1 MVENKQKGK
10 ERCSEQGESSL
21 MKVSKNMRVLG
32 HVEVE
37 DLWKLKRCLVGEM
50 ATVCSVENDDLFM
63 MLEDL
68 NWSCLKEIFRDVKLW
83 SESLSM
89 VKRTTWIEITGV
101 PLHSWNK
108 TTFKRLVELW
118 GEFEAF
124 GENLEFG
131 LDCEKMRVLIT
142 TNLPQKINVVMDLE
156 VGNMVYEVRIN
167 EAGFSDIVG
176 RKHELSKMKVDNGSK
191 QNNAE
196 SMMSEQGSCRRQG
209 W

>member
-1 MVENKQKGK
+1 M
-10 ERCSEQGESSL
+10 CSEQGESSL

-50 ATVCSVENDDLFM
+50 ANVCSVESISRRLHEWG
-63 MLEDL
+63 LGEIK
-68 NWSCLKEIFRDVKLW
+68 LKRLG
-83 SESLSM
+83 
-89 VKRTTWIEITGV
+89 GV
-101 PLHSWNK
+101 PLQSWNE

-124 GENLEFG
+124 RENLEFG

-142 TNLPQKINVVMDLE
+142 TNLPQKINVVVDLE

-167 EAGFSDIVG
+167 EVGFSDIVG
-176 RKHELSKMKVDNGSK
+176 RQHELSKTKVDNGSK
-191 QNNAE
+191 
-196 SMMSEQGSCRRQG
+196 
-209 W
+209 